1 MLVLA
6 GWLTAAMPA
15 VAADDD
21 GFISMFDG
29 KSLDGWDGNPKF
41 WSVQDGVI
49 TGQTTAENP
58 TPGNTF
64 LIWRKGKV
72 ADFELLVDFRIEGG
86 NSGIQYRS
94 KDLGDWVVG
103 GYQADID
110 STNVYTGITY
120 EERGRGILAK
130 RSEKVEI
137 GTDGKP
143 KVVGHTMEDAE
154 IVSAIKNGEWNTYR
168 IVVQGNHLQ
177 QFINGKQ
184 TVDVVDNDEVEEG
197 PKKIGRANEGII
209 ALQLHAGPPMKIQF
223 RDLKVKHLS
232 GANDQGASAGEKK
245 GKRVVFVAGRPSHG
259 YGQHE
264 HNAGCI
270 LLAKHLQLAKPDWQI
285 DVQQNGWPKN
295 PEQFFAGADSV
306 VMYCDGGGGHMV
318 LPHLEEF
325 DKLMKKGVG
334 VVCLHYAVEVPKE
347 KGGAE
352 FLDWMGGYF
361 EMFWSV
367 NPHWTA
373 KFESFPDHPIS
384 RGVEPFEINDEW
396 YFHMR
401 FRDEMR
407 GVTPILSAIAPEA
420 TMSRP
425 DGPHSGNPDVRR
437 AVAAGEPQHVAWA
450 AERDNGGRG
459 FGFTGG
465 HFHWNWGDEN
475 FRKLV
480 LNAIVWTAQ
489 GEVPENGV
497 DVKSVSRT
505 DLEENQDEPKP

>member
-1 MLVLA
+1 
-6 GWLTAAMPA
+6 
-15 VAADDD
+15 
-21 GFISMFDG
+21 
-29 KSLDGWDGNPKF
+29 
-41 WSVQDGVI
+41 
-49 TGQTTAENP
+49 
-58 TPGNTF
+58 
-64 LIWRKGKV
+64 
-72 ADFELLVDFRIEGG
+72 
-86 NSGIQYRS
+86 
-94 KDLGDWVVG
+94 
-103 GYQADID
+103 
-110 STNVYTGITY
+110 
-120 EERGRGILAK
+120 
-130 RSEKVEI
+130 
-137 GTDGKP
+137 
-143 KVVGHTMEDAE
+143 
-154 IVSAIKNGEWNTYR
+154 
-168 IVVQGNHLQ
+168 
-177 QFINGKQ
+177 
-184 TVDVVDNDEVEEG
+184 DE
-197 PKKIGRANEGII
+197 
-209 ALQLHAGPPMKIQF
+209 
-223 RDLKVKHLS
+223 
-232 GANDQGASAGEKK
+232 
-245 GKRVVFVAGRPSHG
+245 
-259 YGQHE
+259 
-264 HNAGCI
+264 
-270 LLAKHLQLAKPDWQI
+270 
-285 DVQQNGWPKN
+285 
-295 PEQFFAGADSV
+295 FFAGADSV

-325 DKLMKKGVG
+325 DKLMQKGVG

-384 RGVEPFEINDEW
+384 SGVEPFEINDEW

-407 GVTPILSAIAPEA
+407 GVTPILSAIAPES

-480 LNAIVWTAQ
+480 LNAIVWTAN
-489 GEVPENGV
+489 GEVPEHG
-497 DVKSVSRT
+497 
-505 DLEENQDEPKP
+505 